1 MYICTH
7 TFIVFVKVP
16 NIGSMLCNDCECLI
30 HFKIGCEIA
39 CDFIIGSFSGDKNG
53 IKVQICPHF

>member
-1 MYICTH
+1 
-7 TFIVFVKVP
+7 
-16 NIGSMLCNDCECLI
+16 MLCNDCECLI